1 MRRFDILAA
10 SAGLIACLAI
20 GRPTLPSADE
30 LAAETWLLEQGM
42 AGALIGLSGS
52 FEACYAATL
61 PKPGEAD
68 ERARMVLAATCYG
81 DASILPV

>member
-1 MRRFDILAA
+1 MAA

-20 GRPTLPSADE
+20 GRPASPSADE

-42 AGALIGLSGS
+42 EVALTELSGS

-61 PKPGEAD
+61 PKAGEAD
-68 ERARMVLAATCYG
+68 ARSRMVLASTCYG
-81 DASILPV
+81 DASSLVA

>member
-1 MRRFDILAA
+1 MRKIDILAA

-20 GRPTLPSADE
+20 GRPPPPQADE

-42 AGALIGLSGS
+42 EGAFTELSGS

-61 PKPGEAD
+61 PKTGETD
-68 ERARMVLAATCYG
+68 ERARLVQASTCYG
-81 DASILPV
+81 DASNLFV